1 MPKILIFKI
10 LWTLL
15 FKDAPVGMNLQDHIG
30 FGGLVFL
37 VDKPVS
43 MVQSRYENM
52 ESVLQYVMYGRGPL
66 TILGGVEAL
75 AWVNTKYANATDDF
89 PDIEFH
95 FVAGS

>member
-1 MPKILIFKI
+1 
-10 LWTLL
+10 
-15 FKDAPVGMNLQDHIG
+15 
-30 FGGLVFL
+30 
-37 VDKPVS
+37 

-52 ESVLQYVMYGRGPL
+52 GSVMQYVMYGKGPL